1 MNQRKLGTILSYL
14 NILVTI
20 VSQFAYTPI
29 MLRILG
35 QSEYGVYSL
44 SQSVIGYLSLL
55 NFGFSGSYL
64 RFYSKYV
71 TDGDTEG
78 ARKLNALYVLVFIGI
93 AALICLGGFVIIQ
106 NIEHIIG
113 KKFNEQELALT
124 RILMV
129 ILTINMAVMMPNNA
143 FCTFIFAREKFIF
156 SKGMEMLRS
165 IGNPL
170 ICLPILLLGYG
181 SVGMSYVMLVLSII
195 SLVMNIYYCVQKLK
209 LGFIFK
215 DINWKLLTE
224 IASFSFYIFLWTIV
238 DQLNWQIGRIILSN
252 TSGSAAVA
260 VFAVGTQFCMM
271 FFVFST
277 AISGVFVPETYN
289 LVHKSNA
296 SELLTSLM
304 IKIGRLQFYVVF
316 FIWSAFVIFGQTFI
330 SMWAGS
336 EYLEA
341 YWVALLLMTPGLISL
356 TQNIGIEIL
365 RAYNKHRL
373 RTWCHF
379 IIAVLNVGLSC
390 FIAPKYGATGC
401 AFAAFISTFLSC
413 AVVANF
419 IYVYSI
425 NLGVKEFFFEIMKM
439 WKLAFLTLISGFF
452 VIYYINIQGWLSF
465 FVYTTLFTIL
475 YIIVA
480 YKLAFNSYEKE
491 LFQKCVRKIA
501 MK

>member
-71 TDGDTEG
+71 AEGDTEG
-78 ARKLNALYVLVFIGI
+78 AKKLNALYVFVFIGI
-93 AALICLGGFVIIQ
+93 AALICLGGFFIIQ

-113 KKFNEQELALT
+113 KKFNAQELALT
-124 RILMV
+124 RVLMV
-129 ILTINMAVMMPNNA
+129 ILTINMALMMPNNA
-143 FCTFIFAREKFIF
+143 FCTFIFAQEKFIF
-156 SKGMEMLRS
+156 SKGVELLRS

-170 ICLPILLLGYG
+170 ISLPILLLGYG

-195 SLVMNIYYCVQKLK
+195 SLVMNIYYCAQRLK

-215 DINWKLLTE
+215 DIDWKLLTE

-316 FIWSAFVIFGQTFI
+316 FIWSAFVIFGQPFI

-336 EYLEA
+336 EYLES

-413 AVVANF
+413 AVVANL

-425 NLGVKEFFFEIMKM
+425 NLEIKKFFFEIMKM
-439 WKLAFLTLISGFF
+439 WKLALITLISGFF
-452 VIYYINIQGWLSF
+452 IVCYINIQGWLSF
-465 FVYTTLFTIL
+465 AVYTTFFTIL
-475 YIIVA
+475 YFIVA
-480 YKLAFNSYEKE
+480 YKLAFNNYEKE
-491 LFQKCVRKIA
+491 LFQKCFRKIA

>member
-71 TDGDTEG
+71 ADGDTEG
-78 ARKLNALYVLVFIGI
+78 AKKLNALYILVFVGI
-93 AALICLGGFVIIQ
+93 AALICLGGFFIIQ

-113 KKFNEQELALT
+113 KKFDAQELALT

-129 ILTINMAVMMPNNA
+129 ILTMNMAVMMPNNA
-143 FCTFIFAREKFIF
+143 FHTFIFAQEKFIF
-156 SKGMEMLRS
+156 SKGMELLRS

-195 SLVMNIYYCVQKLK
+195 SIAMNIYYCVQKLK

-215 DINWKLLTE
+215 DINWKLLIE

-271 FFVFST
+271 FLIFST
-277 AISGVFVPETYN
+277 SLSGVFVPSVYK
-289 LVHKSNA
+289 LVHENDAAKKI
-296 SELLTSLM
+296 TDLM
-304 IKIGRLQFYVVF
+304 IKVGRLQFYIVF
-316 FIWSAFVIFGQTFI
+316 FIWLGFVVFGQSFI
-330 SMWAGS
+330 YLWAGPQ
-336 EYLEA
+336 YGDA
-341 YWVALLLMTPGLISL
+341 YWVAILMMTPVIIAL
-356 TQNIGIEIL
+356 TQNIGIEVL
-365 RAYNKHRL
+365 RAYNKHQL
-373 RTWCHF
+373 RTWLHLF
-379 IIAVLNVGLSC
+379 IAVVNVGLSYVL
-390 FIAPKYGATGC
+390 AEKYGVIGC
-401 AFAAFISTFLSC
+401 SVGTCIATFLSST
-413 AVVANF
+413 VVANL
-419 IYVYSI
+419 IYTYI
-425 NLGVKEFFFEIMKM
+425 IKLEIGRFFAELLTMWKAVIVAVLVGFGIMK
-439 WKLAFLTLISGFF
+439 GF
-452 VIYYINIQGWLSF
+452 VINGWLSF
-465 FVYTTLFTIL
+465 ISLGILFSLLYATIFVL
-475 YIIVA
+475 
-480 YKLAFNSYEKE
+480 LAFNDKEKDM
-491 LFQKCVRKIA
+491 LKSAV
-501 MK
+501 MKFRRA